1 MPGDDVPVLH
11 HRHSCHPSGGEAV
24 VAVTVTSAAIGG
36 AAFVTVT
43 NAGRAL
49 SSILN

>member
-1 MPGDDVPVLH
+1 MSEDDA
-11 HRHSCHPSGGEAV
+11 SSITATAATGGEAV